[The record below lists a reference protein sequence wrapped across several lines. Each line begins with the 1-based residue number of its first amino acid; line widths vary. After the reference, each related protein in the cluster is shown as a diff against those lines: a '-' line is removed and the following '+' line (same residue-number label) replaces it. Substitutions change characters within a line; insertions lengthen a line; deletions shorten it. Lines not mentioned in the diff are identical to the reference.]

1 MYEQADAA
9 YLKSKALEGL
19 GQEELAAFRS
29 AYRKSGIRGHWQQ
42 ELATATPIQLECRMT
57 VIYAHI
63 GDKDRVLEY
72 LKRDFEHHCTDLRM
86 LNVDAVYDS
95 FREDPRFQDILHRMK
110 FPD

>member
-42 ELATATPIQLECRMT
+42 ELARVSSNKLEYRMT
-57 VIYAHI
+57 VIFAHI
-63 GDKDRVLEY
+63 GDKDRTLEY
-72 LKRDFEHHCTDLRM
+72 LNQDF
-86 LNVDAVYDS
+86 
-95 FREDPRFQDILHRMK
+95 
-110 FPD
+110 